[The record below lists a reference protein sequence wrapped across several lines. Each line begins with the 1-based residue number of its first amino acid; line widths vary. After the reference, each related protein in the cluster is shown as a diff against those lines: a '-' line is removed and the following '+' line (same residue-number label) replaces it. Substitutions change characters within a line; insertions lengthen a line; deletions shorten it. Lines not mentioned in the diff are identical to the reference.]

1 MGRLRTQ
8 LEHAKA
14 DSLSKDQVDDL
25 IYILGSPHHRDYQH
39 KLRILAL
46 TSLSQSKIDRS
57 VWVSLE
63 REQVETIDIVTTD
76 PLYEK
81 YGIEVLEKIVRH
93 NQQPRK
99 SENINPNMLDE
110 VIQ

>member
-1 MGRLRTQ
+1 M
-8 LEHAKA
+8 
-14 DSLSKDQVDDL
+14 
-25 IYILGSPHHRDYQH
+25 
-39 KLRILAL
+39 
-46 TSLSQSKIDRS
+46 
-57 VWVSLE
+57 SLE

-99 SENINPNMLDE
+99 SENMNPNMLDE
-110 VIQ
+110 VTQ